1 MFFIEYIFIW
11 SEKIVDL
18 LIGSL
23 LKLVTWILQL
33 IGQGFTY
40 LIGQTS
46 STSATHGA
54 LLFLAFVLVIGLGII
69 AVYLSPLLA
78 VGLFIFFTTYVN
90 RFKIYVRMGRF
101 IRNCLL
107 CVSDDKKTHSF
118 YHLFF

>member
-33 IGQGFTY
+33 IGQGFY
-40 LIGQTS
+40 LLDRADKPYFSHTWCATIFSFCFSHWFRYNRCLPVTVVS
-46 STSATHGA
+46 S
-54 LLFLAFVLVIGLGII
+54 GI
-69 AVYLSPLLA
+69 VY
-78 VGLFIFFTTYVN
+78 FFTTYVN